1 MPNIAKQRKKD
12 LDMWNMY
19 EFSNEQGTCSGRR
32 CLRAPVAKMKM
43 WEEQSLLCEDDEW
56 DVSGDR
62 AWILLITILSYND
75 KHGYMLPE

>member
-1 MPNIAKQRKKD
+1 M
-12 LDMWNMY
+12 
-19 EFSNEQGTCSGRR
+19 
-32 CLRAPVAKMKM
+32 AKMKM